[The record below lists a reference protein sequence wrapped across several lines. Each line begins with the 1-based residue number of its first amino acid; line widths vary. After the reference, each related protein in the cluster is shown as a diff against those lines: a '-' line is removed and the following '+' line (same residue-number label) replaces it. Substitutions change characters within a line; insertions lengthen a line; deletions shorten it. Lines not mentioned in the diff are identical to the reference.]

1 MDSTIHKAA
10 ERIQNTR
17 SDLQTMDDLIE
28 ERHLLY
34 LNQMCVMTSSSIQMV
49 TKNAYSTEQLVDVCA
64 DK

>member
-1 MDSTIHKAA
+1 
-10 ERIQNTR
+10 
-17 SDLQTMDDLIE
+17 MDDLID

-49 TKNAYSTEQLVDVCA
+49 TKNAYSTEQLADMCA